1 MFPCID
7 SYKPA
12 AETKPVYAVPLARVL
27 VNIIAITFKE
37 ERC

>member
-27 VNIIAITFKE
+27 VNGRIHVDASM
-37 ERC
+37 